1 MSGSNFESYE
11 DRLRQFLK
19 ANKVTDDGMM
29 TLVFI
34 SIMGE
39 DNYETLK
46 LLTVPDKPSG
56 KSFEGIITVLKE
68 HFAPKKNKRAE
79 RYKFNKAMQQSGQ
92 SGESTCDFIARLKS
106 LAQTC
111 QFGELNKTLK
121 VSDNSTQDSDV
132 IVDNKNIVS
141 NYKTLILDEFLADQF
156 IVGLN
161 NTKIQQHLLNKDDLT
176 FEEYCQIALNIE
188 MSEKESKEI
197 QPTSFV
203 NKVNSS
209 DKGQSKSS
217 GHRSH
222 SMSRGRDVS
231 KSNSQIILR
240 SKNVVDAVDYIILI
254 HVPQLI
260 GNALYVRRQVTHLLC
275 AKKKRQM
282 VSWAKKLVIPNKSR
296 HIRHI
301 FDHSK

>member
-1 MSGSNFESYE
+1 M
-11 DRLRQFLK
+11 
-19 ANKVTDDGMM
+19 
-29 TLVFI
+29 
-34 SIMGE
+34 
-39 DNYETLK
+39 
-46 LLTVPDKPSG
+46 
-56 KSFEGIITVLKE
+56 
-68 HFAPKKNKRAE
+68 
-79 RYKFNKAMQQSGQ
+79 
-92 SGESTCDFIARLKS
+92 
-106 LAQTC
+106 
-111 QFGELNKTLK
+111 
-121 VSDNSTQDSDV
+121 
-132 IVDNKNIVS
+132 
-141 NYKTLILDEFLADQF
+141 DEFLADQF